1 MIYLGYK
8 DKSRRQLALTTAVS
22 KTNGLLGALACMV
35 MISSQLSFVNFRWG
49 KDNEIWLFLMLPSS
63 QPGSAR
69 ADDANAEEAA
79 VDMDHG
85 NAARYLTGNPAVMT
99 TLPVVGKRTIRL
111 QFPPVVLIPCP
122 IARFSA
128 SPVIRTLIL
137 MVAAN
142 ENGAGLSRSTT

>member
-1 MIYLGYK
+1 
-8 DKSRRQLALTTAVS
+8 
-22 KTNGLLGALACMV
+22 
-35 MISSQLSFVNFRWG
+35 
-49 KDNEIWLFLMLPSS
+49 MLPSS

-79 VDMDHG
+79 VDMDRG
-85 NAARYLTGNPAVMT
+85 NAERYLTGNPAVMT